1 MTTLTPTLGKY
12 VRTRDLPP
20 NHPVSDGA
28 EGVVQGILY
37 DTRPVFSVNFGP
49 PWGCHRMPLSW
60 LECIPSDP
68 WTVVD
73 VTTKLALTAPRR
85 YQ

>member
-1 MTTLTPTLGKY
+1 M
-12 VRTRDLPP
+12 
-20 NHPVSDGA
+20 
-28 EGVVQGILY
+28 QGILY